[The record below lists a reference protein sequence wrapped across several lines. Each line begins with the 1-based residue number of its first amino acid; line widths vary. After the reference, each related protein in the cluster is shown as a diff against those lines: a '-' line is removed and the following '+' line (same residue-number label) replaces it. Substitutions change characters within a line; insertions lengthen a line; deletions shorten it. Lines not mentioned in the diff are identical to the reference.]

1 MSSRFG
7 AWPRVF
13 TARLSWRIV
22 LWVFLSI
29 IVIEVLILVPAA
41 FRREREKLL
50 ELQQKCSLILEAIA
64 NLNPPDAPP
73 KVLMAEFEQARE
85 TDLVLGGV
93 LYDPDTQ
100 ESLSSF
106 GEAPNFDLEQARTA
120 YEFYYLRGETG
131 DWYDVAWQPSQLPD
145 YYVVVRLDASPVND
159 FVREYLRN
167 IALLILLISV
177 FVTAGTMAAL
187 GPIVLD
193 PILRLRRDLKL
204 TEELIT
210 EDRSLEEAQFLS
222 SSRQDELGDVITAFR
237 QMRDRISDAFQERK
251 ETAVALEMMNAQL
264 LDGAQQLEQAN
275 AEIGDLNE
283 RLQAENQRLA
293 DIDRIKTDF
302 ISTVSHEL
310 RTPLTSVLGFAKLIQ
325 KKLEEVI
332 FPAVQSEE
340 KKTQRAIKQV
350 GSNINIIVSEGER
363 LTDLIND
370 VLDIAKM
377 EAGKVDWKMEPLAI
391 ATVLDRA
398 IAATSSLFEQK
409 SLPLH
414 REIEPDL
421 PEIMGDRD
429 RLIQV
434 VINLLSNAIKFTDTG
449 AITCR
454 AQQVGNQIRV
464 SVIDTGLGI
473 RPEDQPKV
481 FERFKQIGDTLTD
494 KPQGTGLGLPICKQ
508 IVEHHGGTIWVEGD
522 LGHGSTFTFSLPCPV
537 SISGNLQPLNID
549 AFVKQLQRS
558 VNATP
563 AAAHPQEKHILVV
576 DDDANIRELLRQELT
591 AQGYHVAQAAN
602 GLEAIEQ
609 VKRQRPDLIVMDVM
623 MPQMGGI
630 DAAAVLKSNPDTM
643 EIPIIILSILE
654 DREQGFKVGID
665 RYLNKPIDTDGLL
678 SEIDALLAQGASKK
692 HVLIVDQDVSTVRL
706 LTTILQSKGYTVS
719 EALDGEEFKAKATA
733 NSPDLI
739 IANADFWQQSDEVK
753 ALRFQKEMENVLFI
767 LLSGNT
773 SNGSDHP

>member
-64 NLNPPDAPP
+64 NLNPPDATPQA
-73 KVLMAEFEQARE
+73 LMAEFEQARE
-85 TDLVLGGV
+85 TDLVWGGV
-93 LYDPDTQ
+93 LYNPDTQ
-100 ESLSSF
+100 ESLTSF
-106 GEAPNFDLEQARTA
+106 GEAPDFDLDQARTA

-145 YYVVVRLDASPVND
+145 YYLAIRLDASPVND
-159 FVREYLRN
+159 FIREYLRN

-210 EDRSLEEAQFLS
+210 QDRSLAEAQFLS

-264 LDGAQQLEQAN
+264 LDGAHQLENAN

-325 KKLEEVI
+325 KKLEDVI

-350 GSNINIIVSEGER
+350 GSNIDIIVSEGER

-377 EAGKVDWKMEPLAI
+377 EAGKVEWKMEPLAI

-414 REIEPDL
+414 REIEADL
-421 PEIMGDRD
+421 PKILGDRD

-434 VINLLSNAIKFTDTG
+434 VINLLSNAIKFTDEG

-454 AQQVGNQIRV
+454 AEQVSNQIRV

-494 KPQGTGLGLPICKQ
+494 KPKGTGLGLPICKQ

-522 LGHGSTFTFSLPCPV
+522 LGQGSIFTFSLPCPAT
-537 SISGNLQPLNID
+537 ISGNLQPMNID

-563 AAAHPQEKHILVV
+563 AAANPQEKRILVV

-591 AQGYHVAQAAN
+591 AQGYHVEQAAN
-602 GLEAIEQ
+602 GLDAINQ
-609 VKRQRPDLIVMDVM
+609 AKRQRPDLIVMDVM

-643 EIPIIILSILE
+643 AIPIIILSILE
-654 DREQGFKVGID
+654 DRERGFKVGID
-665 RYLNKPIDTDGLL
+665 RYLNKPINTDSLL
-678 SEIDALLAQGASKK
+678 SEIDALLAQGVSQK
-692 HVLIVDQDVSTVRL
+692 HVLIVDQDASTVRL
-706 LTTILQSKGYTVS
+706 LTEILQSKGYTVS
-719 EALDGEEFKAKATA
+719 EALDSEEFKAKATA
-733 NSPDLI
+733 SSPDLI

-753 ALRFQKEMENVLFI
+753 ALRFQKDMENVLFI